1 MYTIPLAKNDIILL
15 KWEKKN
21 KKKTQYG
28 LILVWAII
36 VL

>member
-15 KWEKKN
+15 KWK

>member
-15 KWEKKN
+15 KWKK